1 MDVDVDEVDEVFGLR
16 RMSLHG
22 VDGGK
27 VGQIGIDVKQ
37 LFRKSFRFNCKTT
50 IFVKV
55 KFQLQ
60 NSNFGYVKVSV
71 HIQRATLGLSE
82 KLTVFQ
88 VICLEEI
95 QTMQVE

>member
-1 MDVDVDEVDEVFGLR
+1 MDVDVNEVNEVFGLR

-27 VGQIGIDVKQ
+27 FGQIGIDVKQ

-50 IFVKV
+50 ILVKFG

-60 NSNFGYVKVSV
+60 NSNFGYVKV
-71 HIQRATLGLSE
+71 
-82 KLTVFQ
+82 KFQ
-88 VICLEEI
+88 FIFKGQL
-95 QTMQVE
+95 

>member
-1 MDVDVDEVDEVFGLR
+1 
-16 RMSLHG
+16 MSLHG

-27 VGQIGIDVKQ
+27 FGQIGIDVKQ

-50 IFVKV
+50 ILVKFG

-60 NSNFGYVKVSV
+60 NSNFRYVKVSV
-71 HIQRATLGLSE
+71 HIQRATLDLSE

-88 VICLEEI
+88 VIWLEEI